1 MPGTVGGRVR
11 WAFCAAKGSLRETSD
26 PSGTAQNEQ
35 NNKPWTLVPGDQISA
50 IIRRGFKYLVFS
62 LYESYMNDS

>member
-1 MPGTVGGRVR
+1 MSGTVGGRVR

-35 NNKPWTLVPGDQISA
+35 NNGPWSQGTRIVNNQEGL
-50 IIRRGFKYLVFS
+50 
-62 LYESYMNDS
+62 